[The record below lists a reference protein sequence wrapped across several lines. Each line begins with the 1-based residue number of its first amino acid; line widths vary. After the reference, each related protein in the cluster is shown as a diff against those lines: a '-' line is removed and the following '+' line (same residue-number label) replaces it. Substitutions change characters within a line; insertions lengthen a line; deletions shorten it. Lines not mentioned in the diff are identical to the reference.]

1 MFSDDEGDDD
11 GRVRTSTAL
20 RHVMVFQLKLAADA
34 LRDFLLSPL
43 SIFAF
48 AIDVVRKPKVEKS
61 LYLRLMVLG
70 RRSDHMIN
78 LFDDHADSGELT
90 IDRAVDEVED
100 ILKAAKGD
108 GSPSRR
114 RTRERAARKDQ
125 GASDK
130 AQTDTAQADAA
141 QTDPADISR
150 PRVVESSQDTH

>member
-1 MFSDDEGDDD
+1 MFSDDKGDDD

-20 RHVMVFQLKLAADA
+20 RHVLVFQLKLTADA

-43 SIFAF
+43 SILAF
-48 AIDVVRKPKVEKS
+48 AIDVVRKPKAEKS

-108 GSPSRR
+108 GLAGRNRAQARATRR
-114 RTRERAARKDQ
+114 EHEET
-125 GASDK
+125 
-130 AQTDTAQADAA
+130 QADAEE
-141 QTDPADISR
+141 ADSATAA
-150 PRVVESSQDTH
+150 ESSQGKR

>member
-43 SIFAF
+43 SILAF

-108 GSPSRR
+108 GSASKA
-114 RTRERAARKDQ
+114 RTQERAARNTQ
-125 GASDK
+125 SASDE
-130 AQTDTAQADAA
+130 AQADVAQA
-141 QTDPADISR
+141 ESVQTDHADAQR
-150 PRVVESSQDTH
+150 ARAVDSSQDTR